1 MKVTIRDKEAL
12 CAISPPALS
21 AYARA
26 AGWVKT
32 DSYGDHSDIY
42 ANEGKPEIVLP
53 RTQRLGD
60 YANVVSRLIEIFAEV
75 AGMDDLDLYRTL
87 ITADRDVLRVRVNGT
102 DHGAVNV
109 KQGIDLVS
117 GAHDMLLAAAC
128 SLQTPARPFYRA
140 GASKETSDY
149 LSRVRLGQTE
159 EGSSVVTLLLPVVP
173 PPMQQPLDPT
183 RVTDDPIERKVT
195 KRLAAALSATRN
207 ATEQTVGGATNAFS
221 EAVEDGTSANLCDA
235 LVKLITPFQALDISL
250 VWARTRPMAHVQE
263 TIGFA
268 EGDVPTLRE
277 AARTLRAQL
286 PQYDFRSLGFVRS
299 LKREDH
305 ETDGTVTL
313 QVVLADGKAQ
323 SATAVLPQ
331 PDYNRAIK
339 AHKENAP
346 VLVSGDLERKNQRW
360 HVSNPRLEEVV
371 FDEPMSHE
379 GES

>member
-12 CAISPPALS
+12 CVISPPALS

-75 AGMDDLDLYRTL
+75 AGMDDLALYHTL
-87 ITADRDVLRVRVNGT
+87 ITADRDVLRVHVDGT

-128 SLQTPARPFYRA
+128 SLQTPTRPFYRA
-140 GASKETSDY
+140 GASKEASDY
-149 LSRVRLGQTE
+149 LNRVRLGQTE
-159 EGSSVVTLLLPVVP
+159 WGSSVVTLLLPVIP
-173 PPMQQPLDPT
+173 LPMQQPLDPT
-183 RVTDDPIERKVT
+183 RVTDDPFERNVT
-195 KRLAAALSATRN
+195 KRLAAALAATRN
-207 ATEQTVGGATNAFS
+207 ATEQTVGGATNAFF
-221 EAVEDGTSANLCDA
+221 EAVEDGASANLCDA
-235 LVKLITPFQALDISL
+235 LVQLITPFQALDISL

-268 EGDVPTLRE
+268 EGDVPILRE
-277 AARTLRAQL
+277 AARTLRAQW

-323 SATAVLPQ
+323 SATAVLRQ
-331 PDYNRAIK
+331 PDYHRAIK

-346 VLVSGDLERKNQRW
+346 VLVRGDLERKNQRW
-360 HVSNPRLEEVV
+360 HVSNPSLEEVV
-371 FDEPMSHE
+371 FDEPTSHE

>member
-12 CAISPPALS
+12 RAISPPALS

-32 DSYGDHSDIY
+32 DPYGDHSDIY

-75 AGMDDLDLYRTL
+75 AGMDDLALYRTL
-87 ITADRDVLRVRVNGT
+87 ITTDRDVIRVQVDGT

-109 KQGIDLVS
+109 KQEIDLVS

-128 SLQTPARPFYRA
+128 SLQTPTRPFYRA
-140 GASKETSDY
+140 GANKEASDY
-149 LSRVRLGQTE
+149 LNRVRLGQTE

-183 RVTDDPIERKVT
+183 RVTDDPFERKVT

-207 ATEQTVGGATNAFS
+207 ATEQTVGGATNAFF

-235 LVKLITPFQALDISL
+235 LVKLITPFQALDIGL

-277 AARTLRAQL
+277 AARTLRAQE

-299 LKREDH
+299 LKREEN
-305 ETDGTVTL
+305 ETDGTITL
-313 QVVLADGKAQ
+313 ALSVEGKAQ
-323 SATAVLPQ
+323 SATAVLSQ
-331 PDYNRAIK
+331 PDYHRAIK
-339 AHKENAP
+339 AHKEKAP

-360 HVSNPRLEEVV
+360 HVSNPSLEEVV
-371 FDEPMSHE
+371 FDEPTSHE

>member
-75 AGMDDLDLYRTL
+75 AGMDDLALYRTL
-87 ITADRDVLRVRVNGT
+87 ITADRDVLRVRGDGP

-128 SLQTPARPFYRA
+128 SLQTPTRPFYRA
-140 GASKETSDY
+140 GANKEASDY
-149 LSRVRLGQTE
+149 LNRVRLGQTE

-183 RVTDDPIERKVT
+183 RVTDDPFERKVT

-207 ATEQTVGGATNAFS
+207 ATEQTVGGATNAFF
-221 EAVEDGTSANLCDA
+221 EAVEDGASANLCDA

-299 LKREDH
+299 LNREDH
-305 ETDGTVTL
+305 ETDGTITL
-313 QVVLADGKAQ
+313 ALSVDGKAQ

-346 VLVSGDLERKNQRW
+346 VLVRGDLERKNQRW
-360 HVSNPRLEEVV
+360 HLSNPSLEEVV
-371 FDEPMSHE
+371 FDEPTSHD

>member
-75 AGMDDLDLYRTL
+75 AGMDDLALYRTL
-87 ITADRDVLRVRVNGT
+87 ITADRDVLRVRVDGT

-140 GASKETSDY
+140 GANKEASDY
-149 LSRVRLGQTE
+149 LNRVRLGQTE
-159 EGSSVVTLLLPVVP
+159 EGSCVVTLLLPVIP

-207 ATEQTVGGATNAFS
+207 ATEQTVGGAPNAFF

-235 LVKLITPFQALDISL
+235 LVQLITPFQALDISL

-286 PQYDFRSLGFVRS
+286 PQYDFRSLGFIRS
-299 LKREDH
+299 LNREDH
-305 ETDGTVTL
+305 ETDGTITL
-313 QVVLADGKAQ
+313 ALSVDGKAQ

-346 VLVSGDLERKNQRW
+346 VLVRGDLERKNQRW
-360 HVSNPRLEEVV
+360 HVSNPSLEEVV
-371 FDEPMSHE
+371 FDEPTSHD

>member
-21 AYARA
+21 AYART

-32 DSYGDHSDIY
+32 DPYGDHSDIY

-75 AGMDDLDLYRTL
+75 AGMDDLALYHTL
-87 ITADRDVLRVRVNGT
+87 ITADRDVLRVRVDGT
-102 DHGAVNV
+102 DHGAMNV

-128 SLQTPARPFYRA
+128 SLQTPTRPFYRA
-140 GASKETSDY
+140 GANKEASDY
-149 LSRVRLGQTE
+149 LNRVRLGQTE
-159 EGSSVVTLLLPVVP
+159 WGSSVVTLLLPVVP
-173 PPMQQPLDPT
+173 LPMQQPLDPT
-183 RVTDDPIERKVT
+183 RVTDDPFERKVT

-207 ATEQTVGGATNAFS
+207 ATEQTVGGATNAFF
-221 EAVEDGTSANLCDA
+221 EAVEDGASANLCDA
-235 LVKLITPFQALDISL
+235 LVQLITPFQALDISL

-268 EGDVPTLRE
+268 EGDVPILRE
-277 AARTLRAQL
+277 AARTFRTQE

-305 ETDGTVTL
+305 ETDRTITL

-323 SATAVLPQ
+323 LATAVLPQ
-331 PDYNRAIK
+331 PDYNLAIK
-339 AHKENAP
+339 AHKEKVP
-346 VLVSGDLERKNQRW
+346 VLVRGDLERKNQRW
-360 HVSNPRLEEVV
+360 HVSNPSLEEVV
-371 FDEPMSHE
+371 FDELTSHE